1 MQYAGLKP
9 LYVDIDP
16 HTYNLDPKLLDGIP
30 AGDVAAVVVQH
41 TYGIPAAMQPIAAWA
56 SSRGLPIIEDCCHT
70 FGARAEGRLCGT
82 FGAFAFMS
90 GQWNKFFSTGLGG
103 MLLVRE
109 PALADRVAEILRA
122 EATSPGRW
130 RNLQLGAQILA
141 YRLLARPGLVPRVTE
156 WYRRLNRM
164 GLVVGSSSPTETV
177 TCEMPPG
184 YLSALAPCQVRQGL
198 KGLAEIE
205 ENIRRRTELTAWYRQ
220 ELPRL
225 GFAVSPAVD
234 PAGMPLLRF
243 PLRVANK
250 SETLVLGR
258 QARGGDR
265 LVVRVALAPRGDAP
279 GGVWLPRWD
288 VSPGGGR
295 RGDDDQSSHPSQS
308 RPARGRTDAGVSAS
322 IRQAPGIAKVG
333 KRQ

>member
-1 MQYAGLKP
+1 MSN
-9 LYVDIDP
+9 IDP

-41 TYGIPAAMQPIAAWA
+41 TYGIPAAMPPLAAWA
-56 SSRGLPIIEDCCHT
+56 LSHGLPIIEDCCHT

-103 MLLVRE
+103 MLLVHE

-122 EATSPGRW
+122 EATSPSRL

-141 YRLLARPGLVPRVTE
+141 YRLFARPGLVPRITAL
-156 WYRRLNRM
+156 YRRLNRM
-164 GLVVGSSSPTETV
+164 GLVVGSSSPTETA

-184 YLSALAPCQVRQGL
+184 YLSTLAPCQVREGL
-198 KGLAEIE
+198 KGLAGIE
-205 ENIRRRTELTAWYRQ
+205 ENIRHRTELTAWYRR

-234 PAGMPLLRF
+234 PGGMPLVRF

-250 SETLVLGR
+250 SETLSR
-258 QARGGDR
+258 AARRGGDR
-265 LVVRVALAPRGDAP
+265 LLVRVAVAPGGDAP
-279 GGVWLPRWD
+279 GGVWLSRWN

-295 RGDDDQSSHPSQS
+295 RGDDDQSSHPSES
-308 RPARGRTDAGVSAS
+308 RPARGPADAGVSAS
-322 IRQAPGIAKVG
+322 ICKASGIAKVG